1 MDAKQLETYITLYHT
16 TVYRVAYS
24 YVKNSADAEDICQ
37 EAFLK
42 LYKTSEIFESDE
54 NCRAWLMKVTV
65 NLSKNLLKSAWITRR
80 DELDDSI
87 QCENA
92 EDNQLIEKVLGLS
105 PKYRIVIHLYYF
117 EGYSV
122 KEIASIIGTSVSTV
136 TTRLARGREQLKKI
150 LLKEES
156 E

>member
-1 MDAKQLETYITLYHT
+1 MDAKQLEAYITLYHT
-16 TVYRVAYS
+16 AVYRLAYS

-42 LYKTSEIFESDE
+42 LYKTSEVFENDE

-65 NLSKNLLKSAWITRR
+65 NLSKNLLKSAWFARR
-80 DELDDSI
+80 GDTDEIML
-87 QCENA
+87 CENPQNSGLL
-92 EDNQLIEKVLGLS
+92 EQIMQLA

-122 KEIASIIGTSVSTV
+122 KEIAAIIGTSVSAV